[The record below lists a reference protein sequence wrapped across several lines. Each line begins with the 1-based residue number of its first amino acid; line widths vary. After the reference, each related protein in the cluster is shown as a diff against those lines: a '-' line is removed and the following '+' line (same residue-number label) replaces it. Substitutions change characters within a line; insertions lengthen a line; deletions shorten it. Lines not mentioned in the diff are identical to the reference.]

1 MTPYQAFTDWHAMKA
16 HFTNMNYDYVKY
28 HGRTPN
34 DSESDYENSRFRNHF
49 IRIANHY
56 SPRWLMLSTLVEK
69 PTAWIT
75 DTKGEKAEELLTERL
90 AKVQALK
97 YTFSQE
103 LKLLKDDF
111 VSNIRYDTGE
121 HPYVVRLFLGGKI
134 SIETLTIFCSLT
146 KRFELWGV
154 GTDHVLEGVTR
165 KAFKYKT
172 FIPFDELKYRE
183 ILIDRFKKE

>member
-1 MTPYQAFTDWHAMKA
+1 MTPYDAFREWFAIKA
-16 HFTNMNYDYVKY
+16 HFTSMKYDYVKNQ
-28 HGRTPN
+28 GKTPN
-34 DSESDYENSRFRNHF
+34 NSVADYEASRYRNHF
-49 IRIANHY
+49 IRVANHY
-56 SPRWLMLSTLVEK
+56 SPKWLMISTLVDK
-69 PTAWIT
+69 PEAWIT
-75 DTKGEKAEELLTERL
+75 DTRSEKAEELLTERL

-97 YTFSQE
+97 YTFTQE

-121 HPYVVRLFLGGKI
+121 HPYVVRLYLGGKI

-165 KAFKYKT
+165 KSFKYKT
-172 FIPFDELKYRE
+172 FIPFDELKYRD
-183 ILIDRFKKE
+183 ILIDRFKKD